1 MNSTFE
7 KAWAI
12 LKERVK
18 KLPNKVFAEQ
28 MGLTTAPLDAH
39 IEEAIKIH
47 QAEFPSS
54 SRRTAERISQ
64 PQPLDRP
71 DLSDYYRH
79 TDYDESIHGRGREKL
94 ELGPR
99 TPLRGLGYLNVSPD
113 IGQLMRTREEERMN
127 RIGLNLDIDD
137 PKQHERGDFE

>member
-1 MNSTFE
+1 MINTFE
-7 KAWAI
+7 QAWSI

-18 KLPNKVFAEQ
+18 KLPSKDFYEE

-39 IEEAIKIH
+39 IEEAIKRHI
-47 QAEFPSS
+47 ATFPSS
-54 SRRTAERISQ
+54 SRRSAERVSQ
-64 PQPLDRP
+64 PQPLERP

-99 TPLRGLGYLNVSPD
+99 TPLRGLGYLNQSPD

-127 RIGLNLDIDD
+127 RIRLNRDIDD
-137 PKQHERGDFE
+137 PTQHERGDFE